1 MSLKRSTL
9 KRFCCD
15 TSLSA
20 KHLGEF
26 WRKMKPLC
34 QLVLV
39 KTHMASSSLRAVV
52 LFPTLGLWPK
62 SLVTT
67 LHGSKR
73 ALLLALNGGLTQTKQ
88 TATLSQY

>member
-20 KHLGEF
+20 KHPGEF
-26 WRKMKPLC
+26 WRKMKPPL
-34 QLVLV
+34 
-39 KTHMASSSLRAVV
+39 KTSSGKNTHGVV
-52 LFPTLGLWPK
+52 LGLWPK

-73 ALLLALNGGLTQTKQ
+73 ALLCAILPPSINGANG
-88 TATLSQY
+88 